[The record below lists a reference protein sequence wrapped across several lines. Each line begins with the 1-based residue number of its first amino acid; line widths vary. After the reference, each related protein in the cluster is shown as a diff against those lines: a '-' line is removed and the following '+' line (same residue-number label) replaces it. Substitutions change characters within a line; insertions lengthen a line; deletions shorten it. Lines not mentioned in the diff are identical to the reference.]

1 MRNFFLYSILVATL
15 VPSLSYAETYDLVL
29 RHGQIIDGTGSAAYA
44 GDVGIKD
51 GKIVAVGKVNGAA
64 KQEIDVQ
71 GKVIAPGF
79 IDVHTHAEGIAQ
91 QPKGENFVR
100 MGVTTLVLG
109 NCGGSELNVGK
120 FFSRLEKK
128 TISPNVATLIG
139 HGTVR
144 KKAMGGSFDRV
155 PTSEEMAKMEG
166 LVDQAMKDGAVGM
179 STGLIYL
186 PGTFAKTEE
195 IVALAKVAAKYDGI
209 YASHMRNEGEKVTE
223 AMEEFFNIARQA
235 HIRAEVSHIKLS
247 GEANW
252 GKTNKV
258 IATFDAARAEG
269 LRVTEDQYAYT
280 ASSTELSQLIPEG
293 AREGKKFNQRMADPA
308 QKAKIIEEMKASRKR
323 RGAKDYSFA
332 VIASYKK
339 DKSLNG
345 LNVVQAAKKK
355 YGSDTMD
362 DQIALILDVEKN
374 GGASA
379 VFHGMD
385 EKDVQAFMAL
395 PNTMIAADSG
405 VRTFGEGVPH
415 PRGYGDNARVLG
427 RYVRDLKVLTLEDA
441 VRKMTSLPAKTFQF
455 DGRGELKAGNWADI
469 VVFDPATVK
478 DNATYNDP
486 HHYATGFKLVLV
498 NGGIVVKDDA
508 HTGAKPGMV
517 LRHGQKGGCACDGE
531 VEDGRLVPPHMR

>member
-1 MRNFFLYSILVATL
+1 MLAPALAR
-15 VPSLSYAETYDLVL
+15 AETYDLIL
-29 RHGQIIDGTGSAAYA
+29 RHGQIVDGTGAPAYA
-44 GDVGIKD
+44 GDVAIKD
-51 GKIVAVGKVNGAA
+51 RKIVAVGKVGGEA

-71 GKVIAPGF
+71 GQVIAPGF
-79 IDVHTHAEGIAQ
+79 IDVHTHAEGISTST
-91 QPKGENFVR
+91 KGENFVR

-120 FFSRLEKK
+120 YFRNLESE
-128 TISPNVATLIG
+128 TFSPNVSTLIG

-155 PTSEEMAKMEG
+155 PTDKEMAEMKS
-166 LVDQAMKDGAVGM
+166 LVDQAMKDGAVGL

-186 PGTFAKTEE
+186 PGTFSKTPE
-195 IVALAKVAAKYDGI
+195 IVELAKVAAKYDGI
-209 YASHMRNEGEKVTE
+209 YASHLRDE
-223 AMEEFFNIARQA
+223 ASKITDSLQEVFTIAREA
-235 HIRAEVSHIKLS
+235 NIRAEVSHLKLS

-252 GKTNKV
+252 GQTNKV
-258 IATFDAARAEG
+258 IAAFDKARAEG
-269 LRVTEDQYAYT
+269 IRVTEDQYAYT

-293 AREGKKFNQRMADPA
+293 AREGKKFKERIADPE
-308 QKAKIIEEMKASRKR
+308 QKKKIVEEMKAHLRR
-323 RGAKDYSFA
+323 RGPPDYRFA

-345 LNVVQAAKKK
+345 LNVVEAAKKAR
-355 YGSDTMD
+355 GSDSLD
-362 DQIALILDVEKN
+362 EQIELILDVEKN

-385 EKDVQAFMAL
+385 EKDVQTFMRL

-405 VRTFGEGVPH
+405 IRKFGEGVPH

-427 RYVRDLKVLTLEDA
+427 RYVRELKVLTLEDA

-455 DGRGELKAGNWADI
+455 ENRGELKPGNWADI

-498 NGGIVVKDDA
+498 NSGIVVKDDT
-508 HTGAKPGMV
+508 HTGAKPGMI
-517 LRHGQKGGCACDGE
+517 LRHGHLNVATTPADRPLQTPSQ
-531 VEDGRLVPPHMR
+531 LTSPHLR